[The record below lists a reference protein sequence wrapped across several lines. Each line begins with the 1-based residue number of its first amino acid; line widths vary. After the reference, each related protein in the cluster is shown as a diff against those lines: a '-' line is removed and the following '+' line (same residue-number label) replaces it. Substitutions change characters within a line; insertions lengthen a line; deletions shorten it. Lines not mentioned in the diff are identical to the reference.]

1 MKDRFDLESEIMSM
15 YSSAEDLKTIAEMIL
30 DSDMVYTK
38 DRIWNTLWGLAEVME
53 AKTRKLEDTFC
64 QVFELNDYAPKEVK
78 KLRKAYHKYQGMHPT
93 VEAMTAEK
101 WEAYFD
107 AIDKEREEEDNHKEG
122 M

>member
-1 MKDRFDLESEIMSM
+1 MKDRFDLENAITAL
-15 YSSAEDLKTIAEMIL
+15 YSSAEDLKTVTEMMY
-30 DSDMVYTK
+30 DSDFVYNS
-38 DRIWNTLWGLAEVME
+38 DRTFNVLYGLAEVLE
-53 AKTRKLEDTFC
+53 AKIGKLEDTFC

>member
-64 QVFELNDYAPKEVK
+64 QVFELNEYAPKEVK
-78 KLRKAYHKYQGMHPT
+78 KLREAYRKYQGMYPT
-93 VEAMTAEK
+93 VESMTEEK

-107 AIDKEREEEDNHKEG
+107 ALDKERAEEDNDNEG